1 MKRTIQM
8 TCYLVLILLATALLF
23 TACAPQLGSAGR
35 DGRLMNSSHFKDG
48 KFFNTIETR
57 VSTASGSRLGS
68 LVEFFT
74 DQQQREPQIA
84 LPSMPVAAESMGTGE
99 GLRVTWLG
107 HSTSLI
113 EIDGQVILTDPMF
126 SERASP
132 FSFLGPKRF
141 SIAPPIELADLPD
154 IDVVL
159 ISHDHYDHLDYPSIK
174 ALIPRTS
181 RFLVPLGVGGHL
193 ERWGVPKSKIVELDW
208 WEEHTHGD
216 LTLVATPARHFSGR
230 WLVRNKTLWA
240 SWVIQ
245 GKRQR
250 VFFGG
255 DSGYFDGFKRI
266 GEQYGPFEL
275 TLLESGAYN
284 EAWSE
289 IHMTPEETVQAHL
302 DLQGQVLLPIHW
314 GQFNLSL
321 HPWTEPIERLVT
333 AAERQGAIVATPLI
347 GQPVT
352 ANSAVPQTAWW
363 QALEGTVAGQSDAE
377 ALPGQAL

>member
-1 MKRTIQM
+1 MKRPIQM
-8 TCYLVLILLATALLF
+8 TCYLVLILLAIALLF
-23 TACAPQLGSAGR
+23 TACAPQLGSAGG

-48 KFFNTIETR
+48 KFFNTIDTR

-74 DQQQREPQIA
+74 DQQQREPEIA
-84 LPSMPVAAESMGTGE
+84 LPSMPVVAESIGTGE

-126 SERASP
+126 SDRASP

-174 ALIPRTS
+174 ALIHRTS

-208 WEEHTHGD
+208 WEENTHGD

-255 DSGYFDGFKRI
+255 DSGYFDGFKQI
-266 GEQYGPFEL
+266 GEQYGPFDL

-289 IHMTPEETVQAHL
+289 IHMMPEQTVQAHI
-302 DLQGQVLLPIHW
+302 DLQGKVLLPIHW

-333 AAERQGAIVATPLI
+333 AAERQGVIVATPLV

-352 ANSAVPQTAWW
+352 ENSALPQTAWW
-363 QALEGTVAGQSDAE
+363 QALRGTVARISDAE
-377 ALPGQAL
+377 GFPGPSL

>member
-1 MKRTIQM
+1 M
-8 TCYLVLILLATALLF
+8 TGYLVLLLLATALLF

-35 DGRLMNSSHFKDG
+35 DGRLMSSSNFKDG
-48 KFFNTIETR
+48 RFFNTIETR
-57 VSTASGSRLGS
+57 VSTSSGSRLGS
-68 LVEFFT
+68 LIELFT

-84 LPSMPVAAESMGTGE
+84 LPSMPVVVESIGKGE

-107 HSTSLI
+107 HSTSLV

-132 FSFLGPKRF
+132 FTFMGPKRF

-174 ALIPRTS
+174 ALTHRTS
-181 RFLVPLGVGGHL
+181 SFLVPLGVGGHL

-208 WEEHTHGD
+208 WEEHTHGE

-255 DSGYFDGFKRI
+255 DSGYFDGFKQI

-289 IHMTPEETVQAHL
+289 IHMMPEETVQAHL

-314 GQFNLSL
+314 GQFNLAM
-321 HPWTEPIERLVT
+321 HAWTEPIERLVT
-333 AAERQGAIVATPLI
+333 EAERQGVIVATPLV

-352 ANSAVPQTAWW
+352 EHLAVPQTAWW
-363 QALEGTVAGQSDAE
+363 QSPKGTVAGISVAE
-377 ALPGQAL
+377 DLPGQAL

>member
-1 MKRTIQM
+1 MKRTIRM

-35 DGRLMNSSHFKDG
+35 DGRLMSSSHFKDG

-84 LPSMPVAAESMGTGE
+84 LPSMPVAAESIGTGE

-113 EIDGQVILTDPMF
+113 EIDGQVILTDSMF

-193 ERWGVPKSKIVELDW
+193 ERWGVPKGKIVELDW

-255 DSGYFDGFKRI
+255 DSGYFEGFKQI

-289 IHMTPEETVQAHL
+289 IHMMPEETVQAHL
-302 DLQGQVLLPIHW
+302 NLQGKVLLPIHW

-321 HPWTEPIERLVT
+321 HPWTEPIERLIT
-333 AAERQGAIVATPLI
+333 EAERQGVIVATPLV

-352 ANSAVPQTAWW
+352 ENSAVPQTAWW
-363 QALEGTVAGQSDAE
+363 QALAGTVAGISDAE
-377 ALPGQAL
+377 GLLGQTL

>member
-1 MKRTIQM
+1 MKRPIQM

-35 DGRLMNSSHFKDG
+35 DGRLMSSSHVKDG
-48 KFFNTIETR
+48 KFFNTIETQ
-57 VSTASGSRLGS
+57 VSTSSGNRLGS

-74 DQQQREPQIA
+74 DQQQRAPQSV
-84 LPSMPVAAESMGTGE
+84 LPSLPVVAENIGMGE

-113 EIDGQVILTDPMF
+113 EIDGRVILTDPMF

-141 SIAPPIELADLPD
+141 SIAPPIDLADLPN

-174 ALIPRTS
+174 ALIHRTS

-193 ERWGVPKSKIVELDW
+193 ERWGVPKGKIVELDW
-208 WEEHTHGD
+208 WEEHTNGD

-255 DSGYFDGFKRI
+255 DSGYFDGFKQI
-266 GEQYGPFEL
+266 GEQYGPFDL

-289 IHMTPEETVQAHL
+289 IHMMPEETVQSHI
-302 DLQGQVLLPIHW
+302 DLQGKVLLPIHW

-333 AAERQGAIVATPLI
+333 EAKRQGVIVATPLI

-352 ANSAVPQTAWW
+352 EHSTLPQTAWW
-363 QALEGTVAGQSDAE
+363 QALEGTVAGTSDAE